1 MPCKSCFF
9 IGHREAPAS
18 LLPSLIET
26 VEQHIV
32 DFGVSE
38 FIVGHYGNFD
48 KLAAQAVISAKNR
61 YPKISLLLLLPYHPA
76 ERPLET
82 PSGFDGS
89 YYPEGMEN
97 VPRNLAIV
105 RANRYMV
112 DHVDFIIAYARH
124 PGSNAWNLVNY
135 ARCRAEKGR
144 ISVQNLAEDI
154 AKADCI

>member
-1 MPCKSCFF
+1 M
-9 IGHREAPAS
+9 
-18 LLPSLIET
+18 
-26 VEQHIV
+26 EQHIA

-48 KLAAQAVISAKNR
+48 KLAAQAVISVKNR
-61 YPKISLLLLLPYHPA
+61 HPDITLLLLLPYHPA
-76 ERPLET
+76 EHPIEA
-82 PSGFDGS
+82 PSNFAGS

-112 DHVDFIIAYARH
+112 DHVDHIIAYARH
-124 PGSNAWNLVNY
+124 PASNTQKLVDY
-135 ARCRAEKGR
+135 AQRRAAKGL

-154 AKADCI
+154 AKADRI